1 MEELKRT
8 LEEVFKNEIIK
19 IVISNKVKKDE
30 KYNKI
35 AINLKENN
43 KNKFYQIE
51 KFTDKQVFHENIKI
65 NEISDKVSEL
75 IFGNYKQMTAWS
87 NNEIFDLKISKKGK
101 IFLGKK
107 KNDNSKIV
115 DKGHNKEKK
124 YILKEGMIIEP
135 LIDLG
140 VFTKEGKVVN
150 SKYDKYK
157 QINRFIE
164 IIDDEIKKN
173 DYKELTILDF
183 GCGKSY
189 LTFVLYYYFVKIKN
203 INVKMIGLDL
213 KEDVIK
219 KCNDIAK
226 RYNYENLHFEL
237 GDINGFKYNNKVDM
251 VITLHAC
258 DTATDYALYNA
269 IKWNS
274 KMIFSVPCCQHEF
287 NSQMK
292 ANELSILTKYGI
304 VQERVAALM
313 TDSVRANLLEC
324 VGYKTQLLE
333 FIDIAHSPKNILIR
347 ASKNNISKEKKK
359 KSLNEVNNLIRTFD
373 NNGKEIL
380 LMGCGLG
387 FQKKIGDTID
397 RSKIEKIYAIENKND
412 SNKLMNLL
420 SEIPLEYIQVSNEI
434 ISYAKY

>member
-1 MEELKRT
+1 MEELKKT
-8 LEEVFKNEIIK
+8 LDEVFEKEVIK

-30 KYNKI
+30 KYNKVNI
-35 AINLKENN
+35 SLKENN

-65 NEISDKVSEL
+65 DEINEKVYE
-75 IFGNYKQMTAWS
+75 IIDGKYKQMTAWS
-87 NNEIFDLKISKKGK
+87 SSETFDLKISKKGK

-107 KNDNSKIV
+107 KNDNSKIIT
-115 DKGHNKEKK
+115 KGHNKEKN

-219 KCNDIAK
+219 KCNEIAK
-226 RYNYENLHFEL
+226 RYNYDNLHFEL

-287 NSQMK
+287 NAQMK
-292 ANELSILTKYGI
+292 AEELSILTKYGI

-324 VGYKTQLLE
+324 AGYKTQLLE

-347 ASKNNISKEKKK
+347 ASKANISKEKKE
-359 KSLNEVNNLIRTFD
+359 KSLVEVQNLMNAFSFEPT
-373 NNGKEIL
+373 L
-380 LMGCGLG
+380 
-387 FQKKIGDTID
+387 
-397 RSKIEKIYAIENKND
+397 Y
-412 SNKLMNLL
+412 NLL
-420 SEIPLEYIQVSNEI
+420 SNDNLI
-434 ISYAKY
+434 

>member
-1 MEELKRT
+1 MEELKNAI
-8 LEEVFKNEIIK
+8 NEIIQEE
-19 IVISNKVKKDE
+19 IVKLVVSNKMNKDVQ
-30 KYNKI
+30 YNKI
-35 AINLKENN
+35 TFILKENN
-43 KNKFYQIE
+43 KKQYYQIE
-51 KFTDKQVFHENIKI
+51 KYTDKQVFHENIDKDILEKKI
-65 NEISDKVSEL
+65 LEFVLSD
-75 IFGNYKQMTAWS
+75 YKQVSAWS
-87 NNEIFDLKISKKGK
+87 TSTTFDLKISKKGK
-101 IFLGKK
+101 ILFRKK
-107 KNDNSKIV
+107 KNDNVKMV
-115 DKGHNKEKK
+115 NKGHNKEKN
-124 YILKEGMIIEP
+124 YIFKEGMIIEP

-140 VFTKEGKVVN
+140 IFTKEGKVIN

-157 QINRFIE
+157 QINRFVE
-164 IIDDEIKKN
+164 IIDDEIKNN

-189 LTFVLYYYFVKIKN
+189 LTFILYYYFVKIRK

-226 RYNYENLHFEL
+226 RYKYENLHFEL

-287 NSQMK
+287 NGQMK
-292 ANELSILTKYGI
+292 SESLSILTKYGI
-304 VQERVAALM
+304 VQERIAALM
-313 TDSVRANLLEC
+313 TDSVRANLLES

-347 ASKNNISKEKKK
+347 ASKYKVSKEKREKA
-359 KSLNEVNNLIRTFD
+359 LNEVKNLIDEFNFNPTLFNLLKDNNLI
-373 NNGKEIL
+373 
-380 LMGCGLG
+380 
-387 FQKKIGDTID
+387 
-397 RSKIEKIYAIENKND
+397 
-412 SNKLMNLL
+412 
-420 SEIPLEYIQVSNEI
+420 
-434 ISYAKY
+434 

>member
-8 LEEVFKNEIIK
+8 LEEVFKSEIIK

-65 NEISDKVSEL
+65 NEISDKVGEL

-115 DKGHNKEKK
+115 AKGHNKEKN

-313 TDSVRANLLEC
+313 TDAVRGNLLEA

-347 ASKNNISKEKKK
+347 ASKSNISK
-359 KSLNEVNNLIRTFD
+359 
-373 NNGKEIL
+373 
-380 LMGCGLG
+380 
-387 FQKKIGDTID
+387 Q
-397 RSKIEKIYAIENKND
+397 KIEKSLTEVE
-412 SNKLMNLL
+412 KLREEFNFNPTLYNLL
-420 SEIPLEYIQVSNEI
+420 KQDNLI
-434 ISYAKY
+434 

>member
-1 MEELKRT
+1 MEDLKKSIEEMIKEEL
-8 LEEVFKNEIIK
+8 IK
-19 IVISNKVKKDE
+19 VVISNKLDKDV

-35 AINLKENN
+35 TFLLKEN
-43 KNKFYQIE
+43 KKEKYYQIE
-51 KFTDKQVFHENIKI
+51 QYTDKQVFHENIKFD
-65 NEISDKVSEL
+65 EIYSKLLEC
-75 IFGNYKQMTAWS
+75 IEGQYKQVSAWS
-87 NNEIFDLKISKKGK
+87 NDTTFDMKISKKGK

-107 KNDNSKIV
+107 KGSNEKLANKS
-115 DKGHNKEKK
+115 HNREKN

-140 VFTKEGKVVN
+140 VFNREGKVVN

-157 QINRFIE
+157 QINRFVE

-189 LTFVLYYYFVKIKN
+189 LTFVLYYYFVEIKK

-226 RYNYENLHFEL
+226 RYKYDNLHFEL

-287 NSQMK
+287 NKQMK
-292 ANELSILTKYGI
+292 SDEFSILTKYGI
-304 VQERVAALM
+304 IQERMAALM
-313 TDSVRANLLEC
+313 TDSVRANLLEAM
-324 VGYKTQLLE
+324 GYKTQLLE

-347 ASKNNISKEKKK
+347 ASKSKISLDKKK
-359 KSLNEVNNLIRTFD
+359 EALDEINRLNKEFNFSPTLYKLLENDLKNL
-373 NNGKEIL
+373 K
-380 LMGCGLG
+380 
-387 FQKKIGDTID
+387 
-397 RSKIEKIYAIENKND
+397 
-412 SNKLMNLL
+412 
-420 SEIPLEYIQVSNEI
+420 
-434 ISYAKY
+434 

>member
-1 MEELKRT
+1 
-8 LEEVFKNEIIK
+8 
-19 IVISNKVKKDE
+19 
-30 KYNKI
+30 
-35 AINLKENN
+35 
-43 KNKFYQIE
+43 
-51 KFTDKQVFHENIKI
+51 
-65 NEISDKVSEL
+65 
-75 IFGNYKQMTAWS
+75 MTAWS

-115 DKGHNKEKK
+115 AKGHNKEKN

-237 GDINGFKYNNKVDM
+237 GDINGFKYNNKVDI

-347 ASKNNISKEKKK
+347 ASKNNISKEKKE
-359 KSLNEVNNLIRTFD
+359 KSLNEVNNLIRTF
-373 NNGKEIL
+373 NFNPTLYNL
-380 LMGCGLG
+380 L
-387 FQKKIGDTID
+387 
-397 RSKIEKIYAIENKND
+397 KND
-412 SNKLMNLL
+412 NL
-420 SEIPLEYIQVSNEI
+420 I
-434 ISYAKY
+434 

>member
-115 DKGHNKEKK
+115 AKGHNKEKN

-324 VGYKTQLLE
+324 MGYKTQLLE

-347 ASKNNISKEKKK
+347 ASKNNISKEKKE
-359 KSLNEVNNLIRTFD
+359 KSLNEVNNLIRTF
-373 NNGKEIL
+373 NFNPTLYNL
-380 LMGCGLG
+380 L
-387 FQKKIGDTID
+387 
-397 RSKIEKIYAIENKND
+397 KND
-412 SNKLMNLL
+412 NL
-420 SEIPLEYIQVSNEI
+420 I
-434 ISYAKY
+434 

>member
-1 MEELKRT
+1 M
-8 LEEVFKNEIIK
+8 
-19 IVISNKVKKDE
+19 
-30 KYNKI
+30 
-35 AINLKENN
+35 
-43 KNKFYQIE
+43 
-51 KFTDKQVFHENIKI
+51 
-65 NEISDKVSEL
+65 
-75 IFGNYKQMTAWS
+75 
-87 NNEIFDLKISKKGK
+87 KISKKGK
-101 IFLGKK
+101 FLLSKK
-107 KNDNSKIV
+107 KSDNVKLV
-115 DKGHNKEKK
+115 NKDHNKGKN

-140 VFTKEGKVVN
+140 IFTKEGKVVN

-157 QINRFIE
+157 QINRFVE

-173 DYKELTILDF
+173 DFKELTILDF

-189 LTFVLYYYFVKIKN
+189 LTFVLYYYFIEIKK

-213 KEDVIK
+213 KADVIK

-269 IKWNS
+269 IKWNT

-287 NSQMK
+287 NHQMK
-292 ANELSILTKYGI
+292 AESLSILTKYGI
-304 VQERVAALM
+304 VQERIAALM

-333 FIDIAHSPKNILIR
+333 FIDIAYSPKNILIR
-347 ASKNNISKEKKK
+347 ASKYNISKDKKEKA
-359 KSLNEVNNLIRTFD
+359 LCEVKNLMNKFNFSPTLFNLLKEDNLI
-373 NNGKEIL
+373 
-380 LMGCGLG
+380 
-387 FQKKIGDTID
+387 
-397 RSKIEKIYAIENKND
+397 
-412 SNKLMNLL
+412 
-420 SEIPLEYIQVSNEI
+420 
-434 ISYAKY
+434 

>member
-115 DKGHNKEKK
+115 AKGHNKEKN

-269 IKWNS
+269 IKWNA
-274 KMIFSVPCCQHEF
+274 KMIFSVPCCQHEL
-287 NSQMK
+287 NHQMK
-292 ANELSILTKYGI
+292 PENLNILTRYGI

-313 TDSVRANLLEC
+313 TDAVRGNLLEA

-333 FIDIAHSPKNILIR
+333 FIDISHSPKNILIR
-347 ASKNNISKEKKK
+347 ASKGNVSK
-359 KSLNEVNNLIRTFD
+359 
-373 NNGKEIL
+373 
-380 LMGCGLG
+380 
-387 FQKKIGDTID
+387 Q
-397 RSKIEKIYAIENKND
+397 KIEKSLDEV
-412 SNKLMNLL
+412 NKLMNEFNFNPTLYNLL
-420 SEIPLEYIQVSNEI
+420 KNDELI
-434 ISYAKY
+434 

>member
-8 LEEVFKNEIIK
+8 LDEVFKKEIIK
-19 IVISNKVKKDE
+19 IVISNKMKKDE

-35 AINLKENN
+35 SIVLKESN

-65 NEISDKVSEL
+65 DEINEKVYEL
-75 IFGNYKQMTAWS
+75 IDGRYKQMTAWS
-87 NNEIFDLKISKKGK
+87 DNETFDLKISKKGK
-101 IFLGKK
+101 IFLGRK
-107 KNDNSKIV
+107 KNDNSKIIT
-115 DKGHNKEKK
+115 KGHNKEKN

-173 DYKELTILDF
+173 EYEELTILDF

-219 KCNDIAK
+219 KCNEIAR
-226 RYNYENLHFEL
+226 RYNYDNLHFEL

-287 NSQMK
+287 NGQMK
-292 ANELSILTKYGI
+292 ADELSILTKYGI

-324 VGYKTQLLE
+324 AGYKTQLLE

-347 ASKNNISKEKKK
+347 ASKSNISKEKKTRA
-359 KSLNEVNNLIRTFD
+359 LTEVKNLMETFSF
-373 NNGKEIL
+373 KPTL
-380 LMGCGLG
+380 
-387 FQKKIGDTID
+387 
-397 RSKIEKIYAIENKND
+397 Y
-412 SNKLMNLL
+412 NLL
-420 SEIPLEYIQVSNEI
+420 SNDNLI
-434 ISYAKY
+434 

>member
-8 LEEVFKNEIIK
+8 LEEVFKSEIIK

-65 NEISDKVSEL
+65 NEISDKVGEL

-115 DKGHNKEKK
+115 AKGHNKEKN

-189 LTFVLYYYFVKIKN
+189 YGF
-203 INVKMIGLDL
+203 LDL
-213 KEDVIK
+213 V
-219 KCNDIAK
+219 
-226 RYNYENLHFEL
+226 
-237 GDINGFKYNNKVDM
+237 
-251 VITLHAC
+251 
-258 DTATDYALYNA
+258 
-269 IKWNS
+269 
-274 KMIFSVPCCQHEF
+274 VPF
-287 NSQMK
+287 
-292 ANELSILTKYGI
+292 A
-304 VQERVAALM
+304 
-313 TDSVRANLLEC
+313 
-324 VGYKTQLLE
+324 
-333 FIDIAHSPKNILIR
+333 
-347 ASKNNISKEKKK
+347 
-359 KSLNEVNNLIRTFD
+359 
-373 NNGKEIL
+373 
-380 LMGCGLG
+380 
-387 FQKKIGDTID
+387 
-397 RSKIEKIYAIENKND
+397 
-412 SNKLMNLL
+412 
-420 SEIPLEYIQVSNEI
+420 
-434 ISYAKY
+434 

>member
-1 MEELKRT
+1 MEELKRV
-8 LEEVFKNEIIK
+8 LDEVFNDEIIK
-19 IVISNKVKKDE
+19 IVISNKLNKEV

-35 AINLKENN
+35 AVNLKEAN
-43 KNKFYQIE
+43 KGKFYQIE
-51 KFTDKQVFHENIKI
+51 KFTDKQVFHENISIESI
-65 NEISDKVSEL
+65 NEKVYECL
-75 IFGNYKQMTAWS
+75 KGNYKQLSAWS
-87 NNEIFDLKISKKGK
+87 DNYTYDMKISKKGK
-101 IFLGKK
+101 VFLGKK
-107 KNDNSKIV
+107 KSDNSKV
-115 DKGHNKEKK
+115 VKKGHNKEKN

-140 VFTKEGKVVN
+140 VFTKEGKVIN

-219 KCNDIAK
+219 KCNEIAK
-226 RYNYENLHFEL
+226 RYNYDNLHFEL

-287 NSQMK
+287 NAQMK
-292 ANELSILTKYGI
+292 ADELSILTKYGI
-304 VQERVAALM
+304 VQERISALM

-324 VGYKTQLLE
+324 AGYKTQLLE
-333 FIDIAHSPKNILIR
+333 FIDISHSPKNILIR
-347 ASKNNISKEKKK
+347 ASKSNISKEKKE
-359 KSLNEVNNLIRTFD
+359 KSFKEVNNLIKTF
-373 NNGKEIL
+373 NFNPTL
-380 LMGCGLG
+380 
-387 FQKKIGDTID
+387 F
-397 RSKIEKIYAIENKND
+397 
-412 SNKLMNLL
+412 NLL
-420 SEIPLEYIQVSNEI
+420 KKDNLI
-434 ISYAKY
+434 

>member
-1 MEELKRT
+1 VEDMDELKKAINEIT
-8 LEEVFKNEIIK
+8 QEEIIK
-19 IVISNKVKKDE
+19 VVISNKGSKDV

-35 AINLKENN
+35 TFTAKENN
-43 KNKFYQIE
+43 GKQYYQIE
-51 KFTDKQVFHENIKI
+51 KFTDKQVFHENI
-65 NEISDKVSEL
+65 EIGILEEKL
-75 IFGNYKQMTAWS
+75 IDYLQGNFKQLSAWS
-87 NNEIFDLKISKKGK
+87 NIHIFDLKISKKGK
-101 IFLGKK
+101 VFLGKK
-107 KNDNSKIV
+107 KSDNTKVANKS
-115 DKGHNKEKK
+115 HNKEKN

-164 IIDDEIKKN
+164 IIDDEVKKN
-173 DYKELTILDF
+173 DFKELTILDF

-189 LTFVLYYYFVKIKN
+189 LTFIMYYYFVEIKKID
-203 INVKMIGLDL
+203 VKMIGLDL

-219 KCNDIAK
+219 NCNEIAK
-226 RYNYENLHFEL
+226 KYNYENLHFEI

-287 NSQMK
+287 NDQMK
-292 ANELSILTKYGI
+292 TEALSILTRYGI

-313 TDSVRANLLEC
+313 TDAVRANLLEAL
-324 VGYKTQLLE
+324 GYKTQLLE

-347 ASKNNISKEKKK
+347 AAKGNVSKDKREKALAEVKALIKEFNFNPT
-359 KSLNEVNNLIRTFD
+359 LF
-373 NNGKEIL
+373 
-380 LMGCGLG
+380 
-387 FQKKIGDTID
+387 
-397 RSKIEKIYAIENKND
+397 
-412 SNKLMNLL
+412 NLL
-420 SEIPLEYIQVSNEI
+420 KEDKLI
-434 ISYAKY
+434 

>member
-1 MEELKRT
+1 MEDLIKAI
-8 LEEVFKNEIIK
+8 NEITSQDIIK
-19 IVISNKVKKDE
+19 VVISNKSNKE
-30 KYNKI
+30 LEYNKVSFT
-35 AINLKENN
+35 LKE
-43 KNKFYQIE
+43 KNKKQYYQIE
-51 KFTDKQVFHENIKI
+51 KYTDKQVFHENIDVENLKEKMI
-65 NEISDKVSEL
+65 EI
-75 IFGNYKQMTAWS
+75 IPGNYKQVAAWS
-87 NNEIFDLKISKKGK
+87 DSTTFDLKISKKGK
-101 IFLGKK
+101 VFLGKK
-107 KNDNSKIV
+107 KSNNEGLVNKS
-115 DKGHNKEKK
+115 HNKEKN
-124 YILKEGMIIEP
+124 YILKEGMIIQP

-157 QINRFIE
+157 QINRFVE

-173 DYKELTILDF
+173 NYEELTILDF

-189 LTFVLYYYFVKIKN
+189 LTFVLYYYFVEIKK

-213 KEDVIK
+213 KADVIK

-226 RYNYENLHFEL
+226 SYNYENLSFEL

-292 ANELSILTKYGI
+292 PESLSILNRYGI

-313 TDSVRANLLEC
+313 TDAVRGNLLEA

-347 ASKNNISKEKKK
+347 ASKSNISDAKKEK
-359 KSLNEVNNLIRTFD
+359 SLKEVNDLMKEFNFSPTLYKLLKEDNLI
-373 NNGKEIL
+373 
-380 LMGCGLG
+380 
-387 FQKKIGDTID
+387 
-397 RSKIEKIYAIENKND
+397 
-412 SNKLMNLL
+412 
-420 SEIPLEYIQVSNEI
+420 
-434 ISYAKY
+434 